1 MISPTNSLS
10 LLLHVDGTKGLANDQ
25 RFLLRISVTRE
36 PAYFLANDG
45 SAIFDGRAKGS
56 LAPPP
61 MAMVPKRKPARTGAP
76 SGPAGPNMVP
86 TRGSTGQT
94 LFGPKQNN
102 QILVTPA
109 QRPHSNRPH
118 HGPVVPDIISD
129 AASESEKYKV
139 VTYQEDILLEE
150 VCTGFPVN
158 TGMPGLGSN
167 RTSYGPAVLTSVLL
181 IYLLI
186 RVLLRMVTIEFKILQ
201 FYLLQLES
209 FSLQFWD
216 SSHSSFRED

>member
-1 MISPTNSLS
+1 MRQKSRIEFKLRYLEVYNQYIFCNFSDYFEFLQGFVISPTNSLS
-10 LLLHVDGTKGLANDQ
+10 LLLHADGTKGLANDQ

-76 SGPAGPNMVP
+76 SGSAGPNMVP
-86 TRGSTGQT
+86 TRGSMGQT

-109 QRPHSNRPH
+109 HRPHSNRPH
-118 HGPVVPDIISD
+118 HGPAVPDIIND

-150 VCTGFPVN
+150 VR
-158 TGMPGLGSN
+158 SN
-167 RTSYGPAVLTSVLL
+167 FLVDEV
-181 IYLLI
+181 I
-186 RVLLRMVTIEFKILQ
+186 
-201 FYLLQLES
+201 
-209 FSLQFWD
+209 
-216 SSHSSFRED
+216 